1 MPQIAEQRFV
11 PGTVPSA
18 LHTFDQQDRCIFQ
31 VTKLKHRE
39 ETRFE
44 STLGCWGQSSPKA
57 AGSLRGGPGAQL
69 GRLGPDGRDCK
80 APSLQPAKPPLAYPT
95 LLSAQRSTE
104 KGKSGLL
111 ISWGKGMHSPARI
124 SGCFDRKSP
133 PRLWVPPSHHLFLLA
148 VPASGILIP
157 ILPKPHTLPHTP
169 QNNPTPLGVP
179 HIDCLRIAPAS
190 AAGPEF

>member
-1 MPQIAEQRFV
+1 MQFSGKEAKAQRGDKIQPLAARV
-11 PGTVPSA
+11 RAHPRLQEIWKGGQEPSW
-18 LHTFDQQDRCIFQ
+18 
-31 VTKLKHRE
+31 
-39 ETRFE
+39 
-44 STLGCWGQSSPKA
+44 SGWGQMEGTAKLP
-57 AGSLRGGPGAQL
+57 
-69 GRLGPDGRDCK
+69 
-80 APSLQPAKPPLAYPT
+80 APSLQSPHWLT
-95 LLSAQRSTE
+95 QHTQLSAQRSTE

-169 QNNPTPLGVP
+169 QNNLTPRGVP
-179 HIDCLRIAPAS
+179 HVDCLCRAPAS
-190 AAGPEF
+190 GGSRVLTWESVLSPAAAWTLSPGRH